1 MLIQRLP
8 TETKINFMAARY
20 VAFTISAIAI
30 LATVIL
36 IPMRGLNFGI
46 DFAGGLLLE
55 ITQPEGVNEQ
65 DLRDLASG
73 LNIEEVQVTKA
84 TSTGTVRHETF
95 VIRAS
100 LPEDSVEDSA
110 AADEA
115 TDAASD
121 GDEAGAIVDM
131 DQTQL
136 LIEAI
141 EAAYPPGEGEDK
153 AWEILRR
160 ETVGPK
166 VSSQLFQKGIIALG
180 VSLFFMLSY
189 IWFRF
194 QVAYSIGAVLAL
206 FHDVILTIGVFSLLQ
221 ITFDLTTIAAL
232 LTIIGYSMNDTVV
245 VYDRVR
251 EELRKYKKMKL
262 SDVINLA
269 LNKTLT
275 RTTLT
280 SGTTLLAL
288 ISIYV
293 LGGEVLRGFSFAL
306 IWGVV
311 VGTYSSIFVASAL
324 LLHTNLRRDPD
335 KVKTAEEQFASS

>member
-20 VAFTISAIAI
+20 VAFAISAIAI

-100 LPEDSVEDSA
+100 LPEAVEGAEAEPS
-110 AADEA
+110 A
-115 TDAASD
+115 TDDASSNED
-121 GDEAGAIVDM
+121 AGEIVDM

-194 QVAYSIGAVLAL
+194 QVAYSVGAVLAL